1 MYLPNPERFEIG
13 SLDQLVGGL
22 SRLGVD
28 LPVTGELAPL
38 FEPLAIRGRVAS
50 NRLAVQPLE
59 CGDGDAEGAPGELT
73 VRRYLHYAEGGFG
86 LIWFEA
92 TAVASAGRSG
102 PRQLWLNA
110 RTLTHFAALVRT
122 VKAAARHRWG
132 REPLMILQLAHAG
145 RHARP
150 LGVPDPVL
158 ACHDSVLD
166 RQEGIP
172 DDQALISDAALALL
186 QADYV
191 EGARLAAEAGF
202 DGVDVKACH
211 GDLVSDLL
219 GAMARP
225 GPYGGAFGNRLRF
238 LRETLEQVRAAMP
251 QAILASRFAVRV
263 GGVEQGREGSGVS
276 VEGESLALAAALQ
289 AAGVDLLNVTVEAPA
304 PGPGEP
310 GEVLLER
317 FARQAAAVRAIQAAV
332 PAVPVMGGGYTGLR
346 HFLPPVAAGV
356 LRSGGAAFIGIGRGA
371 LAYPRLAADLIE
383 KGALDPDRCCLECS
397 ACEQLLRDGGTS
409 GCVVMDAAVYG
420 EEYRHRRRFA
430 MDHLRDEG
438 RRCRQCQPAPC
449 RTACPA
455 RIDVP
460 AFIRA
465 FVEGRAEEAYRILRE
480 RDVLPEMCSHLCP
493 VGRLCEGHCVEG
505 ILGTNPVP
513 IHDLQY
519 VVSWLARHRGLTGV
533 HLPASGSGKRVAIV
547 GGGPAG
553 AACAAVLLERGHEV
567 VIFEQGDRLGGTP
580 ERLIRR
586 SRFEG
591 AREEIEALLQ
601 PALRGGRLSFRFGRV
616 LGGDLDLEELRRG
629 HDGVFLA
636 TGVWAERSL
645 GQADGV
651 VSAVEFLR
659 RARSGAAGK
668 IPARVV
674 LLAGGDSAMDCAEVA
689 RELGARE
696 LVIVYAGTQ
705 AEMHWHMPDAWFR
718 TEGVQFMMLTR
729 PVGYLTD
736 ADGKLRG
743 VKVHCGGGLVV
754 GGGRSAEAVLEAGLV
769 IEAMGLGL
777 DERVKVAL
785 KGCRFDAHGLLEV
798 AGEGSLAC
806 GPEGVYAGGGMI
818 NGGAAVVQCIEEG
831 MRAGREIDRF
841 LILT

>member
-1 MYLPNPERFEIG
+1 MHLPNPERFEIA
-13 SLDQLVGGL
+13 SPDQLGAGL
-22 SRLGVD
+22 GRLGVD
-28 LPVTGELAPL
+28 VPVTDDLAPL
-38 FEPLAIRGRVAS
+38 FEPLSIRGRVAP

-73 VRRYLHYAEGGFG
+73 VRRYLHFAEGGFG

-92 TAVASAGRSG
+92 TAVEAAGRSG
-102 PRQLWLNA
+102 PRQLWLHA
-110 RTLTHFAALVRT
+110 RTLKPFAALVRT
-122 VKAAARHRWG
+122 VKADARHRWG

-150 LGVPDPVL
+150 LGVPEPVL
-158 ACHDSVLD
+158 ACHDPALD
-166 RQEGIP
+166 RQDGIP
-172 DDQALISDAALALL
+172 DDQPLMTDAALALL
-186 QADYV
+186 QAEYLAA
-191 EGARLAAEAGF
+191 ARLAVEAGF

-219 GAMARP
+219 GAITRP

-238 LRETLEQVRAAMP
+238 LREILEQVRDAIP
-251 QAILASRFAVRV
+251 RAILASRFAVQA
-263 GGVEQGREGSGVS
+263 GGVERGS
-276 VEGESLALAAALQ
+276 ESLALARGLQ

-304 PGPGEP
+304 RGPGEP
-310 GEVLLER
+310 GEGPLDR
-317 FARQAAAVRAIQAAV
+317 FARQAEAVRAIQAAL

-346 HFLPPVAAGV
+346 HLFPPVAAGV
-356 LRSGGAAFIGIGRGA
+356 LRSGGAAFIGLGRGA
-371 LAYPRLAADLIE
+371 LAYPGLAADLLQR
-383 KGALDPDRCCLECS
+383 GALDPDRCCLECS
-397 ACEQLLRDGGTS
+397 ACERLLQDGGAA
-409 GCVVMDAAVYG
+409 GCVVMDAAAYG

-430 MDHLRDEG
+430 LDHLRDEG

-460 AFIRA
+460 AFIKA
-465 FVEGRAEEAYRILRE
+465 FVEGRETEAYRIIRE
-480 RDVLPEMCSHLCP
+480 RDVLPEMCSRLCP

-505 ILGTNPVP
+505 LLGAAPVP

-519 VVSWLARHRGLTGV
+519 GVCRLARHRGATGV
-533 HLPASGSGKRVAIV
+533 RLPGAGSGRRVAIV

-553 AACAAVLLERGHEV
+553 AACAAVLLECGHEV

-586 SRFEG
+586 SRFQG

-601 PALRGGRLSFRFGRV
+601 PALREGRLSFRFGRV
-616 LGGDLDLEELRRG
+616 LGADLDLEELRRG

-645 GQADGV
+645 GQAEGV

-659 RARSGAAGK
+659 RARTGEAGRL
-668 IPARVV
+668 PARVA
-674 LLAGGDSAMDCAEVA
+674 LLAGGDGAMDCAEGV

-696 LVIVYAGTQ
+696 LVIVYAGTL
-705 AEMHWHMPDAWFR
+705 AEMHWHMPDSWFR

-729 PVGYLTD
+729 PLGYLTD
-736 ADGKLRG
+736 AAGRLRG
-743 VKVHCGGGLVV
+743 LKVRCGGGLFL
-754 GGGRSAEAVLEAGLV
+754 GDGRSTDAVLEAGLV

-777 DERVKVAL
+777 DERVKAAL
-785 KGCRFDAHGLLEV
+785 TGCRFDARGLVEV
-798 AGEGSLAC
+798 AGGGSLAC

-818 NGGAAVVQCIEEG
+818 NGGATVVQCIEEG
-831 MRAGREIDRF
+831 MRAARELDRF
-841 LILT
+841 LVLT